1 MEILKCSNL
10 NKSFGRKKILNNVSL
25 SLEEGDILGFIGPN
39 GAGKTTTIKLILG
52 LQSIDSG
59 TVTICGYDI
68 KKEFTKAIKNVG
80 GIIESP
86 DMYLYLSGYD
96 NLKLIA
102 NLYGVSKEKIDE
114 VVKLVG
120 LEKRIYDKVSKYS
133 LGMRQR
139 LGIAASLLNDPKLL
153 ILDEPTNGLDPEGNK
168 QIRNLILKLS
178 KKGIAILVSSHALSE
193 LESIVN
199 KVVIIQKGSIVETST
214 LEEVKRSKNSYYIFE
229 VDKIKDID
237 NIEKISE
244 NSFKVNINR
253 EEIPEFINKLIDKK
267 IKIYSIYEDKLS
279 LEDAF
284 LKRTGGNKID

>member
-25 SLEEGDILGFIGPN
+25 SLEEGDVLGFIGPN

-229 VDKIKDID
+229 VDKIKDLD

-284 LKRTGGNKID
+284 LKRTGGNQID